1 MTLAAFSRR
10 HSASFARNTS
20 TIPKFPSSTNQPKI
34 NMKVTKLAVTILASA
49 IALSSFT
56 APLSA
61 APLSAENKQFLSA
74 YEQVHQALA
83 ADDLAAAQKVA
94 ADLGPA
100 GSELAK
106 SKSLPE
112 ARDAFS
118 HLSDTAK
125 KIATDQPGYYLV
137 HCPMLKKDWVQTSE
151 TITNPYSGSK
161 MLHCGEIEKK

>member
-1 MTLAAFSRR
+1 
-10 HSASFARNTS
+10 
-20 TIPKFPSSTNQPKI
+20 
-34 NMKVTKLAVTILASA
+34 MKVTKLAVTILTSV

-125 KIATDQPGYYLV
+125 KITTDQPGYYLV